1 MNVRAL
7 AVVVA
12 LTAIPNAARA
22 DEPPPS
28 APPPPAPVAYCCE
41 SPAIWTG
48 IYIGGHVG
56 GAWGDPTW
64 TFPFVEAFNTA
75 PGQSFSTSGSGAIG
89 GGQIG
94 FNYQI
99 HRHFLIGVEVS
110 YAGSGFSDTVVGPIA
125 GNPSDRFTI
134 SANDLLMVTGRL
146 GYVHGQYLFY
156 GKAGFASAN
165 VDVSAWSPTS
175 ATKASASARENG
187 WTVGAGLESR
197 VISNIIFGL
206 EYDYVSLPGGR
217 FSGVTAGGVPGT
229 FNADIGDLHMHTFVA
244 RLSILFGPQTCCG
257 EGVLGKW

>member
-1 MNVRAL
+1 MNIRAL

-28 APPPPAPVAYCCE
+28 APPPAPVAYCCE

-56 GAWGDPTW
+56 GSWGDPTW
-64 TFPFVEAFNTA
+64 TFPFAEVFNTA
-75 PGQSFSTSGSGAIG
+75 PGQSFPTSGSGAIG

-94 FNYQI
+94 FNYQV

-125 GNPSDRFTI
+125 GFPLDRFTV
-134 SANDLLMVTGRL
+134 SASDLLLVTGRL

-165 VDVSAWSPTS
+165 VEVNANSASGT
-175 ATKASASARENG
+175 TASASARENG

-197 VISNIIFGL
+197 IISNIIFGL
-206 EYDYVSLPGGR
+206 EYNYVSLPGDR
-217 FSGVTAGGVPGT
+217 FTGVTAGAVPGT
-229 FNADIGDLHMHTFVA
+229 PFHADIDDLHMHTFVA